1 MIDKSSIE
9 NLKQRLDIVDVI
21 GSYLELKKNGANYK
35 CVCPFHNDTSPSLVV
50 SPSKQ
55 IYHCFACGAGGD
67 SIKFVMEYEKL
78 PYPEAIEKLAL
89 MSNFSLSYTS
99 KEGAKKEDKKLM
111 ETLNLFYIKHLDTYQ
126 HVKEYIHKRGLSE
139 ASVEKFE
146 LGYAP
151 SSVATLEFLQTRGFL
166 MSEAIEYGVAGIGES
181 GNAYARF
188 IERLTFPIYTPS
200 QKLVGFGGRTLSN
213 HPAKY
218 VNSPQTKYFNKSML
232 LYGYH
237 LAKETIFKAKS
248 IIVTEGYLD
257 VIMLHQAGFT
267 NAVATLGTALTHE
280 HLPLLTRGDPEVIVA
295 YDGDTAGVNA
305 ALKASMLLSQHGIK
319 GGVVLFG
326 GGMDP
331 ADMVQN
337 KMIMEL
343 ERLFRT
349 PQPFIEFALER
360 IVKKYVTTQHNLSDP
375 IVKEKALTEAK
386 VYINSLPISVQDTYL
401 GVLST
406 KLGMREERLKY
417 VQPYKPQ
424 KQLKQE
430 RSFEDMLELT
440 IIKTILQEPNLI
452 DTVLDTIDISMF
464 KTHGEEFSLLL
475 NNELEHPKLRRI
487 LLWDDIKVYD
497 EASLISSMIAFLHG
511 YYMECFT
518 RIKASRTLSYEKK
531 QFLIRKVQHK
541 IQTLKKG
548 ELTPYESIST
558 L

>member
-1 MIDKSSIE
+1 MIEKTSIE
-9 NLKQRLDIVDVI
+9 NLKQRLDIVDVV

-78 PYPEAIEKLAL
+78 SYPEAIEKLAL
-89 MSNFSLSYTS
+89 MCNFSLSYTT
-99 KEGAKKEDKKLM
+99 KEGSQKEDRKLM
-111 ETLNLFYIKHLDTYQ
+111 ENLNLFYIKHLDTHP
-126 HVKEYIHKRGLSE
+126 HVGEYIHKRGISE
-139 ASVEKFE
+139 AMAQKFE

-151 SSVATLEFLQTRGFL
+151 SSQSTLDFLRGHGFQ

-181 GNAYARF
+181 GSPYARF

-200 QKLVGFGGRTLSN
+200 AKLVGFGGRTLSN

-218 VNSPQTKYFNKSML
+218 VNSPQTKYFNKSQL

-237 LAKETIFKAKS
+237 LAKESIFKTKS
-248 IIVTEGYLD
+248 LIITEGYLD
-257 VIMLHQAGFT
+257 VIMLHQAGFN

-280 HLPLLTRGDPEVIVA
+280 HLPLISRGDPEVIVA
-295 YDGDTAGVNA
+295 YDGDSAGVSA
-305 ALKASMLLSQHGIK
+305 ALKASMLLSQHSIK

-337 KMIMEL
+337 GMVMEL
-343 ERLFRT
+343 ERLFHT

-360 IVKKYVTTQHNLSDP
+360 IVKKYTLSDP
-375 IVKEKALTEAK
+375 LAKQQALDEAMGYLKTLPQSLQESYTGLLSSTLNINQNLVKIQTHKPKRMEKK
-386 VYINSLPISVQDTYL
+386 
-401 GVLST
+401 
-406 KLGMREERLKY
+406 
-417 VQPYKPQ
+417 
-424 KQLKQE
+424 E

-440 IIKTILQEPNLI
+440 IIKTILSEPNLI
-452 DTVLDTIDISMF
+452 DTVLDTVDATMF
-464 KTHGEEFSLLL
+464 KTHGEEFALLL
-475 NNELEHPKLRRI
+475 QNNLEHPKLRRI
-487 LLWDDIKVYD
+487 MLWDDIKVYD
-497 EASLISSMIAFLHG
+497 EATLISSMLAFLHG
-511 YYMECFT
+511 YYMEAFQK
-518 RIKASRTLSYEKK
+518 IKNARNLSFEKK
-531 QFLIRKVQHK
+531 GFLIRKVHEKLQK
-541 IQTLKKG
+541 LKQG
-548 ELTPYESIST
+548 ELVPYESIST

>member
-237 LAKETIFKAKS
+237 LAKETIFKTKS

-360 IVKKYVTTQHNLSDP
+360 IVKKYALNDP
-375 IVKEKALTEAK
+375 ISKQHALEEAMVFLKTLPQTLQESYTGLLSSTLNINQNLVKVHTH
-386 VYINSLPISVQDTYL
+386 
-401 GVLST
+401 
-406 KLGMREERLKY
+406 
-417 VQPYKPQ
+417 KPQ

>member
-166 MSEAIEYGVAGIGES
+166 MSEAIEYGVAGMGES

-360 IVKKYVTTQHNLSDP
+360 IVKKYALNDP
-375 IVKEKALTEAK
+375 ISKQHALEEAMVFLKTLPQTLQESYTGLLSSTLNINQNLVKVHTH
-386 VYINSLPISVQDTYL
+386 
-401 GVLST
+401 
-406 KLGMREERLKY
+406 
-417 VQPYKPQ
+417 KPQ

>member
-1 MIDKSSIE
+1 M
-9 NLKQRLDIVDVI
+9 
-21 GSYLELKKNGANYK
+21 
-35 CVCPFHNDTSPSLVV
+35 
-50 SPSKQ
+50 
-55 IYHCFACGAGGD
+55 
-67 SIKFVMEYEKL
+67 
-78 PYPEAIEKLAL
+78 
-89 MSNFSLSYTS
+89 
-99 KEGAKKEDKKLM
+99 
-111 ETLNLFYIKHLDTYQ
+111 
-126 HVKEYIHKRGLSE
+126 
-139 ASVEKFE
+139 
-146 LGYAP
+146 
-151 SSVATLEFLQTRGFL
+151 
-166 MSEAIEYGVAGIGES
+166 
-181 GNAYARF
+181 
-188 IERLTFPIYTPS
+188 
-200 QKLVGFGGRTLSN
+200 
-213 HPAKY
+213 
-218 VNSPQTKYFNKSML
+218 
-232 LYGYH
+232 
-237 LAKETIFKAKS
+237 
-248 IIVTEGYLD
+248 
-257 VIMLHQAGFT
+257 
-267 NAVATLGTALTHE
+267 
-280 HLPLLTRGDPEVIVA
+280 
-295 YDGDTAGVNA
+295 
-305 ALKASMLLSQHGIK
+305 
-319 GGVVLFG
+319 LFG

-360 IVKKYVTTQHNLSDP
+360 IVKKYALNDP
-375 IVKEKALTEAK
+375 ISKQHALEEAMVFLKTLPQTLQESYTGLLSSTLNINQNLVKVHTH
-386 VYINSLPISVQDTYL
+386 
-401 GVLST
+401 
-406 KLGMREERLKY
+406 
-417 VQPYKPQ
+417 KPQ